1 MSRALRLLVVDDE
14 EVIRDVLQTLL
25 ERQGY
30 DVMTAADA
38 AEALA
43 QFDADPFDIV
53 LLDLMLPDRPGLEV
67 LRAIRSRDPDA
78 VVVIV
83 TAYSSIEG
91 AIDAMREGAFHY
103 IPAPFRTSEVLL
115 IVEKGAEK
123 RQLTEEKPPPPPGAL
138 QALRARPHRRKVRRD
153 APRLELVRL
162 AGPSNHDPR
171 RGRAATW
178 QGAVARAIHTHARPA
193 RAPFRHRQL
202 GIHADGPAESNLF
215 GHVRGAFTGAVA
227 NKKGLFEGPR
237 AAPSS
242 STRSGRSAWRRRP
255 SSCASS
261 RKKSSCASAR
271 SRRRKPMC
279 ASSRPP
285 TWT

>member
-14 EVIRDVLQTLL
+14 EVIRDVLSTLL

-30 DVMTAADA
+30 DVTVAADA

-103 IPAPFRTSEVLL
+103 IPKPFQNEEVLL
-115 IVEKGAEK
+115 TVEKGAEK
-123 RQLTEEKPPPPPGAL
+123 RQLTDENRR
-138 QALRARPHRRKVRRD
+138 LRQ
-153 APRLELVRL
+153 ELSKRYGL
-162 AGPSNHDPR
+162 
-171 RGRAATW
+171 GRIV
-178 QGAVARAIHTHARPA
+178 G
-193 RAPFRHRQL
+193 
-202 GIHADGPAESNLF
+202 
-215 GHVRGAFTGAVA
+215 
-227 NKKGLFEGPR
+227 
-237 AAPSS
+237 
-242 STRSGRSAWRRRP
+242 
-255 SSCASS
+255 
-261 RKKSSCASAR
+261 
-271 SRRRKPMC
+271 
-279 ASSRPP
+279 
-285 TWT
+285 